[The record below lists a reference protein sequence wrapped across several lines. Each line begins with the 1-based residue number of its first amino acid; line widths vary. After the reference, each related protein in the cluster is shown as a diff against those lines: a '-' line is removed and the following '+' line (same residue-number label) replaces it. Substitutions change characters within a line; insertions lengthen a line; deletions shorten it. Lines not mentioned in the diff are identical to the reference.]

1 MTEPSFLYGSQFYY
15 SFGVFLKYLNSIND
29 CFYRASGS
37 CLNYIFTLF
46 LRSLGSVMLL
56 LAPGDKLIIPMVS
69 SSPLF
74 PICPFFLKFQVI
86 GKKIRC
92 RLVGFIK
99 LSACLYLYTVLSLR
113 LRATLVRI
121 SQGLEDQRSK
131 NGVGTSNQQTPQ
143 TSGIQLSQDFG
154 QLNSIQGAANTFLS
168 AVNMH
173 GLKVCASD
181 C

>member
-1 MTEPSFLYGSQFYY
+1 LERKFW
-15 SFGVFLKYLNSIND
+15 
-29 CFYRASGS
+29 
-37 CLNYIFTLF
+37 
-46 LRSLGSVMLL
+46 
-56 LAPGDKLIIPMVS
+56 
-69 SSPLF
+69 
-74 PICPFFLKFQVI
+74 CP
-86 GKKIRC
+86 
-92 RLVGFIK
+92 LVGLIK
-99 LSACLYLYTVLSLR
+99 LSACLYLYTVLTLR

-173 GLKVCASD
+173 GLKVCGSD
-181 C
+181 F